1 MIRIFLT
8 LLFISSTSFA
18 ASTSSDDSA
27 TSISASEQV
36 TKLYDKAYEL
46 VYYKKFDKSIK
57 LLEKIAKRKD
67 LGEKKADVYNLLGF
81 SYRKH
86 SEPDLDKAL
95 ESYKIALETN
105 PEHLGAHEYL
115 GELYITLGNMNKANE
130 MLNSL
135 EKIAGTSSMEYIKLK
150 KAIDNTEFNEP
161 SCPIYQNFNSTK
173 TTNLDEIKENLN
185 NQLTSPVLWTQS
197 INNMIND
204 GMLNFIDDYKFGAKS
219 YLVGLGSFLPQISNK
234 FHKHVTNNEVEK
246 ANELKKLYEDEYF
259 KLAVSLGWHVQLKE
273 ILSYM
278 GLMKRYE
285 RAPLEPLL
293 LEKSDLLLKF
303 LNSHEKFSID
313 LANYIS

>member
-67 LGEKKADVYNLLGF
+67 LGEKKADVYNLLCF

-86 SEPDLDKAL
+86 SEPNLDKAF
-95 ESYKIALETN
+95 EAYRIALDAN

-130 MLNSL
+130 MLLKL
-135 EKIAGTSSMEYIKLK
+135 ETIAGTNSMEYRKLK
-150 KAIDNTEFNEP
+150 TAIDN
-161 SCPIYQNFNSTK
+161 S
-173 TTNLDEIKENLN
+173 
-185 NQLTSPVLWTQS
+185 
-197 INNMIND
+197 
-204 GMLNFIDDYKFGAKS
+204 
-219 YLVGLGSFLPQISNK
+219 
-234 FHKHVTNNEVEK
+234 
-246 ANELKKLYEDEYF
+246 
-259 KLAVSLGWHVQLKE
+259 
-273 ILSYM
+273 
-278 GLMKRYE
+278 
-285 RAPLEPLL
+285 
-293 LEKSDLLLKF
+293 
-303 LNSHEKFSID
+303 
-313 LANYIS
+313 